1 MICRGIFVFQEIW
14 AWQANCV
21 QATPTL
27 QLFLTSIRFA
37 YLFFFKLLVDSCL
50 VRSEVGHA
58 EFLSEKFV
66 KWAWQTEWLSHTL

>member
-1 MICRGIFVFQEIW
+1 M
-14 AWQANCV
+14 
-21 QATPTL
+21 
-27 QLFLTSIRFA
+27 QLFLTLLRFA

-50 VRSEVGHA
+50 VRSEVGHT